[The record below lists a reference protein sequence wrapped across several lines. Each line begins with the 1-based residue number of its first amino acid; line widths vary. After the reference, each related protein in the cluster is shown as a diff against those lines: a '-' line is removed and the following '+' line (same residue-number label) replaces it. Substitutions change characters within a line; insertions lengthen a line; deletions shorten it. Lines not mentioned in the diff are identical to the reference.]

1 MSYDIPV
8 KILLDPGRF
17 KHGHVKTLE
26 PNARGNLRIKYAGGR
41 ISERSADSVIP
52 EPAGFEVR
60 AEQPISQNVN

>member
-1 MSYDIPV
+1 MSYNIPV
-8 KILLDPGRF
+8 KVRIELGRY